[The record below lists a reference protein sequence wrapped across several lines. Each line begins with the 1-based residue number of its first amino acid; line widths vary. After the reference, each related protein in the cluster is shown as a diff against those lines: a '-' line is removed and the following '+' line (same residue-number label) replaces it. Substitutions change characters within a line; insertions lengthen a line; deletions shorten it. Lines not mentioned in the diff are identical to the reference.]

1 MTATSDIPTAA
12 GNLTKIVQPTP
23 SITFAENEIWS
34 DMDEPETETESET
47 YSDDGDSESDSTTGE
62 DYKADYVLSQGK
74 PPEKQM
80 KFVVFEEAVI
90 QAFLKCK
97 QCGTKCTVALKHH
110 TGSHCVIS
118 VSCEANAA
126 HNLLWS
132 TGPISNN
139 LPIFNLLLATVVFC
153 TGMES
158 TKVLRLFSA
167 LNIPSIKY
175 RQLSSLTKFYVIP
188 GVYAVWRREQS
199 SQLEEI
205 KGKSITVA
213 SDMRVDSPG
222 HSGLFGAGSTL
233 EMNRNIV
240 LDTQIIKV
248 K

>member
-97 QCGTKCTVALKHH
+97 
-110 TGSHCVIS
+110 
-118 VSCEANAA
+118 
-126 HNLLWS
+126 LW
-132 TGPISNN
+132 N
-139 LPIFNLLLATVVFC
+139 
-153 TGMES
+153 
-158 TKVLRLFSA
+158 
-167 LNIPSIKY
+167 
-175 RQLSSLTKFYVIP
+175 
-188 GVYAVWRREQS
+188 
-199 SQLEEI
+199 
-205 KGKSITVA
+205 
-213 SDMRVDSPG
+213 
-222 HSGLFGAGSTL
+222 
-233 EMNRNIV
+233 
-240 LDTQIIKV
+240 
-248 K
+248 